1 MGDLAATIAAGM
13 AELGWTDT
21 SAAGRL
27 ARFLDRLARWN
38 RVYNLTAVR
47 DPAAMVSRHILDSL
61 AIAPWLCGPRVLD
74 VGSGAGLPGIPLA
87 ITHPA
92 LHFDLVD
99 SNGKRTRFMIQMQA
113 ELALDN
119 ITVCH
124 TRIEDYHPEQAAG
137 CVVARAF
144 APAERLLAL
153 TARLCAPE
161 GRILIMQGTAGTPP
175 VLPGGWHRS
184 GPHRLRIPGL
194 DAERSLL
201 VLTRTGSL
209 DFP

>member
-1 MGDLAATIAAGM
+1 MDNLAAAITVGM
-13 AELGWTDT
+13 TELGWTDT
-21 SAAGRL
+21 AAAGRL
-27 ARFLDRLARWN
+27 ARFLDRLAHWN
-38 RVYNLTAVR
+38 RIYNLTAVR
-47 DPAAMVSRHILDSL
+47 DPVSMVSRHILDSL
-61 AIAPWLCGPRVLD
+61 AIAPWLCGHRILD

-92 LHFDLVD
+92 LHFYLVD
-99 SNGKRTRFMIQMQA
+99 SNGKRTRFMTQMQA

-119 ITVCH
+119 ITVCQ
-124 TRIEDYHPEQAAG
+124 TRIEDYHPEQAAD

-153 TARLCAPE
+153 TARLCAPD
-161 GRILIMQGTAGTPP
+161 GRILIMQGTVDEPP
-175 VLPGGWHRS
+175 ALPDGWHPS

-201 VLTRTGSL
+201 VLTRTGSP
-209 DFP
+209 DIP

>member
-1 MGDLAATIAAGM
+1 MVDRAEAIAIGM
-13 AELGWTDT
+13 AELGWRDT
-21 SAAGRL
+21 TAAERL
-27 ARFLDRLARWN
+27 ACYLDRLARWN

-47 DPAAMVSRHILDSL
+47 DPAAMVGRHILDSL
-61 AIAPWLCGPRVLD
+61 AIAPWLHGSRVLD

-99 SNGKRTRFMIQMQA
+99 SNGKRTRFMTQMQA

-119 ITVCH
+119 ITVH
-124 TRIEDYHPEQAAG
+124 QTRIEDHRPARLAD

-144 APAERLLAL
+144 APAERLLVL
-153 TARLCAPE
+153 TERLCAPD
-161 GRILIMQGTAGTPP
+161 GRVLVMQGAAEEPSTLPAG
-175 VLPGGWHRS
+175 WQRS

-194 DAERSLL
+194 DAERHLL
-201 VLTRTGSL
+201 VLNRSGTADSH
-209 DFP
+209 